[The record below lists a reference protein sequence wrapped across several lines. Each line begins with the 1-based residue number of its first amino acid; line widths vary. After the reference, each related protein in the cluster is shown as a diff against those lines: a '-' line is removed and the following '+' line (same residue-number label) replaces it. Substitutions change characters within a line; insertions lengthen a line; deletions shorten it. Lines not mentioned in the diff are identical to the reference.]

1 MTTATR
7 LTALDSGFLLA
18 ESPTTPLHVGS
29 LSIFEGAPLR
39 DEDGRIRI
47 DEIMRLT
54 AERLD
59 VVPRFRQ
66 RLVDVPFGLGRPMW
80 VDDPEFDISHHVRLV
95 ALPAPGDERQLREL
109 CASLHTELL
118 DRSRPLW
125 EMWFVDGLSG
135 GRVALIEKIHHAM
148 VDGVSSVDIAMA
160 LLDLDPAPAHH
171 EPAVWAP
178 DPLPGRT
185 RTFAGAVAELALEPL
200 RLTTSAIGA
209 LRHPRRTLDRAR
221 HLAGSFASVGRDA
234 LAPRS
239 SLNTPIG
246 GRDRRY
252 EVVTLPLRDVRDVKT
267 RAGVTLNDVVLA
279 SVAGGLR
286 QLLLDRGE
294 LVDGRTLHAMVPV
307 SLRGDGDHLTLG
319 NRVGTIIAPLP
330 VGEAD
335 PHVRLRTV
343 HDAMAQRK
351 ACGQADASAAL
362 VGLSD
367 HLPPPV
373 MGVVARSVHHQPLIN
388 VVVTNVP
395 GPPVPL
401 YLLGARMLETFPVV
415 PVGGNLDVSIGIV
428 SYDQQLTIGL
438 LADSVTCADVATL
451 AEGIEKSFA
460 ELREAS

>member
-29 LSIFEGAPLR
+29 LSIFEGGPLR
-39 DEDGRIRI
+39 DENGRVRI
-47 DEIMRLT
+47 DDIMRLT
-54 AERLD
+54 LERLD
-59 VVPRFRQ
+59 LVPRFRQ

-80 VDDPEFDISHHVRLV
+80 VDDPEFDIAHHVRLV
-95 ALPAPGDERQLREL
+95 ALPAPGNDRQLREL

-148 VDGVSSVDIAMA
+148 VDGVSSVDIAMT
-160 LLDLDPAPAHH
+160 LLDLDPVAARH
-171 EPAVWAP
+171 EPVDWAP

-185 RTFAGAVAELALEPL
+185 RTLVGAVVDLAREPL
-200 RLTTSAIGA
+200 RLTTSTLGA

-221 HLAGSFASVGRDA
+221 HLAGSFASIGRDA

-239 SLNTPIG
+239 SLNTHIG
-246 GRDRRY
+246 GRDRLY
-252 EVVTLPLRDVRDVKT
+252 EVVTLPLGDVRAVKE

-279 SVAGGLR
+279 TVTGGLR
-286 QLLLDRGE
+286 RLLLDRGE
-294 LVDGRTLHAMVPV
+294 VVDGRLLHAMVPV
-307 SLRGDGDHLTLG
+307 SLRGDADHLTLG

-330 VGEAD
+330 VGDAD
-335 PHVRLRTV
+335 PDTRLRTI
-343 HDAMAQRK
+343 HDAMVERK
-351 ACGQADASAAL
+351 ARHQADASAAL

-373 MGVVARSVHHQPLIN
+373 VGAVARSIHHQPIIN

-401 YLLGARMLETFPVV
+401 YLLGARMLDTFPVV

-428 SYDQQLTIGL
+428 SYDTQLTIGL
-438 LADSVTCADVATL
+438 LADSVTCADVGVL
-451 AEGIEKSFA
+451 ADGIEKSFG
-460 ELREAS
+460 ELRETL

>member
-1 MTTATR
+1 MTAATR
-7 LTALDSGFLLA
+7 LSALDSGFLSA

-29 LSIFEGAPLR
+29 LSIFEGDPLR
-39 DEDGRIRI
+39 DAAGRVRI
-47 DEIMRLT
+47 ADIAALT

-59 VVPRFRQ
+59 LVPRFRQ

-80 VDDPEFDISHHVRLV
+80 VDDPEFDIAHHVRLV
-95 ALPAPGDERQLREL
+95 ALPAPGDDRQLREL
-109 CASLHTELL
+109 CASLHAELL

-125 EMWFVDGLSG
+125 EMWFVDGLTG
-135 GRVALIEKIHHAM
+135 GRVALIEKVHHAM
-148 VDGVSSVDIAMA
+148 VDGVSTVDVAMA
-160 LLDLDPAPAHH
+160 MLDLEREPAHRQ
-171 EPAVWAP
+171 PAEWLPA
-178 DPLPGRT
+178 PLPGPART
-185 RTFAGAVAELALEPL
+185 LASAVGDAALEPL
-200 RLTTSAIGA
+200 RFTTAALGA
-209 LRHPRRTLDRAR
+209 LRHPARTVDRAHR
-221 HLAGSFASVGRDA
+221 LAGSFASIGRDA

-239 SLNTPIG
+239 SINTRIG

-252 EVVTLPLRDVRDVKT
+252 EVVTLDLADVRDVKK
-267 RAGVTLNDVVLA
+267 RAGVKLNDVVLA

-286 QLLLDRGE
+286 RLLLDRGE
-294 LVDGRTLHAMVPV
+294 AVDGRTLHAMVPG

-330 VGEAD
+330 VGAAEPAA
-335 PHVRLRTV
+335 RLRAV
-343 HDAMAQRK
+343 HEAMAERK
-351 ACGQADASAAL
+351 ARGQADASAAL

-373 MGVVARSVHHQPLIN
+373 IGAVARSIHHQPVIN

-428 SYDQQLTIGL
+428 SYDTQLTIGL
-438 LADSVTCADVATL
+438 LADATTCTDVGVL
-451 AEGIEKSFA
+451 AEGIGKSFA
-460 ELREAS
+460 ELRETC